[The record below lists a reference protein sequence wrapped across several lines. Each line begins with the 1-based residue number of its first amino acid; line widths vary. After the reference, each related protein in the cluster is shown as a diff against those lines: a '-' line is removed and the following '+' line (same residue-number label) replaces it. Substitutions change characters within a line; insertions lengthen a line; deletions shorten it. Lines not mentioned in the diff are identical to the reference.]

1 MADSPFAAIKQALGG
16 EDRQSV
22 IPGIG
27 SLGPVLGGAN
37 SPFAMIRRLTTAQQI
52 PLKPNQQDEEIDM
65 TPAGLRR
72 LADDEG
78 IELSVY
84 KDTKGIDTIGVGFNL
99 EEPANQELFKKVTGF
114 STDEARAG
122 KAITREQAHKL
133 LDHTVAVAQEDAQSL
148 VKNWDKLSPEQQDA
162 ITNFV
167 FNVGKSTA
175 MKFKDTFAAI
185 NRGDGPA
192 AAQGLRRSLYA
203 KQVGKRAQRVAD
215 IVATIQ
221 PEPPVETKK
230 PRH

>member
-1 MADSPFAAIKQALGG
+1 MPGSPFAALKQALGSG
-16 EDRQSV
+16 ESRQSA

-27 SLGPVLGGAN
+27 TLGPVLGGAN
-37 SPFAMIRRLTTAQQI
+37 SPFAMIRRLTEQPQNSPI
-52 PLKPNQQDEEIDM
+52 KSGDEDFDM

-78 IELSVY
+78 TELSVY

-99 EEPANQELFKKVTGF
+99 EEPANQSIFEKIAGF
-114 STDEARAG
+114 SVDEARKG
-122 KAITREQAHKL
+122 RAITRDVAHKL
-133 LDHTVAVAQEDAQSL
+133 LDVTVRQAETDAKSL
-148 VKNWDKLSPEQQDA
+148 VKNWDKLSEEQRDA

-167 FNVGKSTA
+167 FNVGKTTA
-175 MKFKDTFAAI
+175 SKFKDTFAAI

-221 PEPPVETKK
+221 P
-230 PRH
+230 